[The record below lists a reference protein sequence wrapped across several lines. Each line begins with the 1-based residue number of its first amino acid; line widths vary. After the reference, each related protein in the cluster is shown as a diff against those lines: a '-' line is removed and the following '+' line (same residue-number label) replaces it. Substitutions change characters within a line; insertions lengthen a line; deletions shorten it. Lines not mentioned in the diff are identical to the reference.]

1 MIGNASNT
9 SAYPSPH
16 HYFCALERARTQAL
30 VARDMA
36 LAWQLHAPDYL
47 LITPSGVSFTRQ
59 RYLDNITTG
68 ALGYVAWEPGEMQVR
83 HSALMAIVR
92 YPVTLTL
99 DNNGTPGTPMRCWHM
114 DSYELMDGV
123 WQAVWSQATAV
134 RAAAAAP

>member
-1 MIGNASNT
+1 MIGNAST
-9 SAYPSPH
+9 ASAYPSLH
-16 HYFCALERARTQAL
+16 AYFCALEHARTQSL

-59 RYLDNITTG
+59 RYLGMITSG
-68 ALGYVAWEPGEMQVR
+68 ALRYLAWEPGEMQVR
-83 HSALMAIVR
+83 HGERMAIVR

-99 DNNGTPGTPMRCWHM
+99 GNSSAPGTPMPCWHI
-114 DSYELMDGV
+114 DSYELMDGI

-134 RAAAAAP
+134 RAAAAT

>member
-1 MIGNASNT
+1 MIGNANSS

-16 HYFCALERARTQAL
+16 AYFCALELARTQAL

-36 LAWQLHAPDYL
+36 LAWQLHAADYL

-59 RYLDNITTG
+59 RYLDMIASG
-68 ALGYVAWEPGEMQVR
+68 VLSYVAWAPGEMQVR
-83 HSALMAIVR
+83 STERMAIVR

-99 DNNGTPGTPMRCWHM
+99 NNNGTPGTPTPCWHI

-134 RAAAAAP
+134 RAAAP